1 MRQTNAVPSP
11 SVAGTSG
18 SSQAD
23 ALGIASSHPTWMV
36 ERWLARLGEADT
48 LELLAANKQPRARAV
63 VQVDVRHFHVARQRL
78 RVDRVVVVLRADLYP
93 ACGAAHASSP
103 IRRPGISSWSRE
115 PATCPWGRSDALDD
129 ALG

>member
-11 SVAGTSG
+11 SMAGTSG

-48 LELLAANKQPRARAV
+48 LELLAANNR
-63 VQVDVRHFHVARQRL
+63 
-78 RVDRVVVVLRADLYP
+78 
-93 ACGAAHASSP
+93 
-103 IRRPGISSWSRE
+103 
-115 PATCPWGRSDALDD
+115 
-129 ALG
+129 